1 MVAGHLALVIAAVFT
16 GAAVYI
22 SVVEQPARSRL
33 DAAGQLI
40 EWKPAYAR
48 AAAMQ
53 APLALIGSLA
63 GLWAWLATGDW
74 RQLLG
79 ALTLV
84 ANWPYTLIVIMPINR
99 RLLAIEPAQAG
110 SESRALIEEWGRLH
124 AVRSALGFAAMAI
137 FFWASLR

>member
-63 GLWAWLATGDW
+63 GHGRGSRPATG
-74 RQLLG
+74 
-79 ALTLV
+79 
-84 ANWPYTLIVIMPINR
+84 
-99 RLLAIEPAQAG
+99 G
-110 SESRALIEEWGRLH
+110 SSSGR
-124 AVRSALGFAAMAI
+124 
-137 FFWASLR
+137 

>member
-33 DAAGQLI
+33 DAAGGQLI

-63 GLWAWLATGDW
+63 GHGRGSRPATG
-74 RQLLG
+74 
-79 ALTLV
+79 
-84 ANWPYTLIVIMPINR
+84 
-99 RLLAIEPAQAG
+99 G
-110 SESRALIEEWGRLH
+110 SSSGR
-124 AVRSALGFAAMAI
+124 
-137 FFWASLR
+137 